1 MRASSPPTRLPRL
14 RTTNTEVRDMGRAE
28 MDRADR
34 GRIARRLAGAAA
46 GLAAGLLAVAAEAK
60 DTVRIAFVGPLTGAL
75 SPHGIGGRNSA
86 DLAVKL
92 FNADPARKYA
102 YELVVLDDECKPN
115 VGVQVITK
123 LGSDR
128 SIAAAVPHYCSSTA
142 IATVDIFNRFK
153 LPMVVWA
160 AVLPEITYGRKYP
173 EVHRVSG
180 ILIGQNRVGAQF
192 MKEQGYRTFVS
203 FIDSTDY
210 GKSMGKYFTQFTEE
224 NNNKILGTF
233 AVPPDQQDL
242 SAELTKI
249 KELNPEVVYFG
260 GLTPL
265 GARLRTQMDKLGI
278 KAQFEGNSGIM
289 GEAFINAVGPELAEG
304 TVTFFDSP
312 PLGKMPGGAYF
323 SEQYKAAG
331 YRESPEA
338 YGPFAF
344 IATHL
349 LMEKI
354 EAVGP
359 ERAKITAALGDVRN
373 VPSIVGPITFDDH
386 GQNIT
391 PLTTKY
397 VVQDGKWVVWED
409 SEYAGGKRQLRKP

>member
-1 MRASSPPTRLPRL
+1 MMTMPKRTFAAASVLLLT
-14 RTTNTEVRDMGRAE
+14 
-28 MDRADR
+28 
-34 GRIARRLAGAAA
+34 LAGNGAA
-46 GLAAGLLAVAAEAK
+46 LAK
-60 DTVRIAFVGPLTGAL
+60 DTVKIAFVGPLTGPN

-86 DLAVKL
+86 ELAVKL
-92 FNADPARKYA
+92 MNAKPDTKYA

-115 VGVQVITK
+115 VGVQVVTK
-123 LGSDR
+123 IASDR
-128 SIAAAVPHYCSSTA
+128 SIVAAVPHYCSATA

-160 AVLPEITYGRKYP
+160 AVLPDITYGNNYP
-173 EVHRVSG
+173 EIHRVSG

-192 MKEQGYRTFVS
+192 MKERGYKTFVS
-203 FIDSTDY
+203 FADSTDY
-210 GKSMGKYFTQFTEE
+210 GKSMNKYFTEFTQQ
-224 NNNKILGTF
+224 NGNQILGAF

-265 GARLRTQMDKLGI
+265 GARLRTQMAKFGI
-278 KAQFEGNSGIM
+278 EAELEGNSGIM
-289 GEAFINAVGPELAEG
+289 GDAFITAAGPELAEG
-304 TVTFFDSP
+304 TVTFFDCP
-312 PLGKMPGGAYF
+312 PISKMTGGKMFIDA
-323 SEQYKAAG
+323 YKAAG
-331 YRESPEA
+331 YSEPPEA

-344 IATHL
+344 AATTL
-349 LMEKI
+349 VMETI
-354 EAVGP
+354 EKVGP
-359 ERAKITAALGDVRN
+359 DRAKITEGLKTVKD
-373 VPSIVGPITFDDH
+373 VPSIIAPITFDDH

-409 SEYAGGKRQLRKP
+409 SEYATGKRKLKNLP

>member
-1 MRASSPPTRLPRL
+1 MVTITKRTFAALATASLLP
-14 RTTNTEVRDMGRAE
+14 
-28 MDRADR
+28 
-34 GRIARRLAGAAA
+34 LAFGGFDAAF
-46 GLAAGLLAVAAEAK
+46 AK
-60 DTVRIAFVGPLTGAL
+60 DKVKIAFVGPLTGAL

-86 DLAVKL
+86 ELAVKL
-92 FNADPARKYA
+92 MNADPNTKYD

-115 VGVQVITK
+115 IGVQVVTK
-123 LGSDR
+123 IASDR
-128 SIAAAVPHYCSSTA
+128 SIVAAVPHYCSATA

-160 AVLPEITYGRKYP
+160 AVLPEITYANKFP

-180 ILIGQNRVGAQF
+180 ILIGQNRIGAEF
-192 MKEQGYRTFVS
+192 MKARGYKKFVS
-203 FIDSTDY
+203 FVDSTDY
-210 GKSMGKYFTQFTEE
+210 GKSMNKYFTQFTLE
-224 NNNKILGTF
+224 NGNDILGTF
-233 AVPPDQQDL
+233 SVPPDQQDL

-249 KELNPEVVYFG
+249 KELNPEVIYFG

-265 GARLRTQMDKLGI
+265 GARLRTQMAKFGI
-278 KAQFEGNSGIM
+278 NAQFEGNSGIM
-289 GEAFINAVGPELAEG
+289 GDAFINAAGPELTEG

-312 PLGKMPGGAYF
+312 PITKMPGGKMFTNA
-323 SEQYKAAG
+323 YKAAG
-331 YRESPEA
+331 YSEPPEA

-349 LMEKI
+349 VMETI
-354 EAVGP
+354 EKVGP
-359 ERAKITAALGDVRN
+359 DRAKITEDLGN
-373 VPSIVGPITFDDH
+373 VKDRPSVVGPITFDDH

-409 SEYAGGKRQLRKP
+409 SEYAAGKRKLKNLP

>member
-1 MRASSPPTRLPRL
+1 MMTMPKRTFAAASVLLLT
-14 RTTNTEVRDMGRAE
+14 
-28 MDRADR
+28 
-34 GRIARRLAGAAA
+34 LAGNGAA
-46 GLAAGLLAVAAEAK
+46 LAK
-60 DTVRIAFVGPLTGAL
+60 DTVKIAFVGPLTGPN

-86 DLAVKL
+86 ELAVKL
-92 FNADPARKYA
+92 MNAKPDTKYA

-115 VGVQVITK
+115 VGVQVVTK
-123 LGSDR
+123 IASDR
-128 SIAAAVPHYCSSTA
+128 SIVAAVPHYCSATA

-160 AVLPEITYGRKYP
+160 AVLPDITYGNNYP
-173 EVHRVSG
+173 EIHRVSG

-192 MKEQGYRTFVS
+192 MKERGYKTFVS
-203 FIDSTDY
+203 FADSTDY
-210 GKSMGKYFTQFTEE
+210 GKSMNKYFTEFTQQ
-224 NNNKILGTF
+224 NGNQILGAF

-265 GARLRTQMDKLGI
+265 GARLRTQMAKFGI
-278 KAQFEGNSGIM
+278 EAELEGNSGIM
-289 GEAFINAVGPELAEG
+289 GDAFITAAGPELAEG
-304 TVTFFDSP
+304 TVTFFDCP
-312 PLGKMPGGAYF
+312 PISKMTGGKMFMDA
-323 SEQYKAAG
+323 YKAAG
-331 YRESPEA
+331 YSEPPEA

-344 IATHL
+344 AATTL
-349 LMEKI
+349 VMETI
-354 EAVGP
+354 EKVGP
-359 ERAKITAALGDVRN
+359 DRAKITEGLKTVKD
-373 VPSIVGPITFDDH
+373 VPSIIAPITFDDH

-409 SEYAGGKRQLRKP
+409 SEYATGKRKLKNLP